1 MVSFDDFRK
10 MWEDDGFQL
19 VELDSREQ
27 DDLLWK
33 LFHVTSPYLTADYG
47 RHLVMILVIDKKTKE
62 ILAHDMKNQDLFQIN
77 EMQWFERHVRVG
89 LNLE

>member
-19 VELDSREQ
+19 VELDSRER
-27 DDLLWK
+27 DNLLWK

-47 RHLVMILVIDKKTKE
+47 RHLVMVLVIDKKTKE
-62 ILAHDMKNQDLFQIN
+62 ILAHDMKNQDLYRIN
-77 EMQWFERHVRVG
+77 EIQWFERHVREG

>member
-47 RHLVMILVIDKKTKE
+47 RHLVMVLVIDKKTKE
-62 ILAHDMKNQDLFQIN
+62 ILAHDMKNQDLYRVN
-77 EMQWFERHVRVG
+77 EIQWFESHVKEG
-89 LNLE
+89 LKLE